1 MAGYNARVNTS
12 QRQITRAAGTV
23 MAAFILSN
31 VVGLV
36 RQILIAHYFGTGDQ
50 LDAYYAAARVPDIL
64 FNLVAGGALASAFV
78 PTFTGFLTHED
89 RAGAWRL
96 ASSVMN
102 LAFLILAVTS
112 LLAALGAEP
121 LVRFVLARG
130 FANRPE
136 QVALTVSLLRILLLT
151 STIFGMS
158 GLVMGIL
165 NAHQHFLLP
174 ALASTFYWLGM
185 IFGLLVWTR
194 SYGIYGLAWG
204 AVLGAGLHLLIQ
216 LPGLRGLK
224 PRYWPRLE
232 LRNPAV
238 REVIRL
244 MGPRLIS
251 VAAVQV
257 NFLVTTALASYLAGG
272 VSALSYAFQIFTM
285 PQVVIAQAISIAA
298 LPTFSALVA
307 RGEIAGLRA
316 SFVDTLRGILFLALP
331 ATVGLMLLSR
341 PVVALFFQSQSGIFN
356 AQSTSLVAWA
366 LACYTLGLVSHSV
379 VEITPRAFFALHD
392 TRTPVIVSTA
402 AMTLNVGLSF
412 AFRALF
418 VAWGWPPH
426 AGLAFSLTVATTLE
440 MTGLVWLLRRQLG
453 GLDVARLWPGLWRT
467 VLASAIMGAAVAA
480 WLALASAWP
489 EWLVAVGGVAGGGG
503 VFAAAAYALGC
514 PEARLFPAKAVA
526 RLRGQ
531 RPQAVPPA

>member
-1 MAGYNARVNTS
+1 
-12 QRQITRAAGTV
+12 
-23 MAAFILSN
+23 MAAFVLSN

-36 RQILIAHYFGTGDQ
+36 RQILIAHYFGTGDL
-50 LDAYYAAARVPDIL
+50 LDAFYAAARLPDIL

-78 PTFTGFLTHED
+78 PIFTSFLARED
-89 RAGAWRL
+89 QAGAWRL
-96 ASSVMN
+96 ASGVMN
-102 LAFLILAVTS
+102 LVFLILAATS

-121 LVRFVLARG
+121 LVRYVLARG
-130 FANRPE
+130 FASRPE

-151 STIFGMS
+151 STIFGVS
-158 GLVMGIL
+158 GLLMGIL
-165 NAHQHFLLP
+165 NAHQHFWLS

-185 IFGLLVWTR
+185 IFGLLVWR
-194 SYGIYGLAWG
+194 PSYGIYGLAWG

-224 PRYWPRLE
+224 PRYWPSLG
-232 LRNPAV
+232 LRTPAV

-244 MGPRLIS
+244 MGPRLVS
-251 VAAVQV
+251 VAAVQI

-307 RGEIAGLRA
+307 RGEIVGLRA
-316 SFVDTLRGILFLALP
+316 SFIDTLRGILFLALP
-331 ATVGLMLLSR
+331 ATVGLLSLGQ
-341 PVVALFFQSQSGIFN
+341 PVVALLFQSGIFN

-402 AMTLNVGLSF
+402 AMTANVGLSF

-426 AGLAFSLTVATTLE
+426 AGLAFALTVATTLE
-440 MTGLVWLLRRQLG
+440 MIGLVWLLRRRLG
-453 GLDVARLWPGLWRT
+453 GLDSRRLWPGLWRT
-467 VLASAIMGAAVAA
+467 ILASAGMGAALAA
-480 WLALASAWP
+480 WLALTPAWP
-489 EWLVAVGGVAGGGG
+489 AWLVAVGGVAGGGG
-503 VFAAAAYALGC
+503 VFAAAAYGLGC
-514 PEARLFPAKAVA
+514 PEARLLPALALA
-526 RLRGQ
+526 RLKHQ
-531 RPQAVPPA
+531 RPQTLPPA